1 MLLGS
6 VRGGCFML
14 IVLVH
19 VGFVFSACSALL
31 GAHWHI
37 HLPHIRPPSTLSVKL
52 ARVTSIYLA
61 KNAKYTTKNC
71 QVPAH
76 KHGEH
81 DKTSAEWSTWEL
93 VNWAAYS
100 SASEG
105 LAISLTAAQLWMCST
120 EAKLARMGD
129 VAKWR
134 VPTSMS
140 WTIAGRSRKRWLCFY
155 SNTWSTGS
163 FISLTFIG
171 EQLDLPPGHHLKMK
185 HTFFNLF
192 QPYILN

>member
-105 LAISLTAAQLWMCST
+105 LAISLTAAQTLDVFHWSQVGPNGRCCKM
-120 EAKLARMGD
+120 ARTYFHVVD
-129 VAKWR
+129 DR
-134 VPTSMS
+134 
-140 WTIAGRSRKRWLCFY
+140 RQ
-155 SNTWSTGS
+155 
-163 FISLTFIG
+163 
-171 EQLDLPPGHHLKMK
+171 EQKALIMFL
-185 HTFFNLF
+185 
-192 QPYILN
+192 